1 MTGGVTEELKQEV
14 FKYLDQIQME
24 MQLTWIFGILKGCSK
39 KFMV

>member
-24 MQLTWIFGILKGCSK
+24 MQLTGILEY
-39 KFMV
+39 